1 MLDCTAEP
9 LIQTAPFG
17 NLKYGSLS
25 IRGYLKLNESIQDS
39 WLPFAQ
45 SSDNQADFGKII
57 LDSQYENPE
66 QTTEGANCSLRLAE
80 HGTYWYLLYAECADS
95 QEENLVEEWIWG
107 IALRKKFWVNNV
119 FHRIDYFISTT
130 RCLL

>member
-1 MLDCTAEP
+1 MSVDRPITFQGDRIEWFKPRVEILDYTVEP
-9 LIQTAPFG
+9 LTQTAPFG

-45 SSDNQADFGKII
+45 SSDDQRDFGKII

-66 QTTEGANCSLRLAE
+66 QTTEGANCSLQLAE
-80 HGTYWYLLYAECADS
+80 HGMYWCLLYAKCGNS
-95 QEENLVEEWIWG
+95 REENLVEEWI
-107 IALRKKFWVNNV
+107 
-119 FHRIDYFISTT
+119 
-130 RCLL
+130 